1 MVLFSSGCKKS
12 EIETPAEPFVI
23 RVDGKK
29 MVMDSVVYRMVYANN
44 LSSALH
50 GIFAYSRSTK
60 SSFFITFENTK
71 DTTLLG
77 SYPVST
83 DIMQS
88 RVRDFSLILNL
99 GSSST
104 DVFYYNKVEAD
115 FVITITGKR
124 AYHIS
129 GSSKGS
135 ITGGNPVPGGFTFS
149 TVTNVRTVPVEID
162 FDTPFYKP

>member
-1 MVLFSSGCKKS
+1 MGFLPIQDQLKAVS
-12 EIETPAEPFVI
+12 
-23 RVDGKK
+23 
-29 MVMDSVVYRMVYANN
+29 
-44 LSSALH
+44 LSRLKTRK
-50 GIFAYSRSTK
+50 ILP
-60 SSFFITFENTK
+60 
-71 DTTLLG
+71 LLG

-83 DIMQS
+83 DIMKS
-88 RVRDFSLILNL
+88 RVRDFSLILNF